1 MRQVKLK
8 QVKLKIETSFS
19 ENRGAAIA
27 VEYLNSGEITLRDGL
42 EVALSCLFA
51 PLGAAAKGASQ
62 SEVKSRREISRTIF
76 ETYMNLAISRA
87 EIEETE
93 TSCTTEVEAEAHF
106 TRGDTKLEDSTPTV
120 THPLDSKREGE
131 ESSVLRLEKAEPA
144 MTSSRETESSL
155 AVSGINFDDE
165 EF

>member
-76 ETYMNLAISRA
+76 ETYMNLAMSRA
-87 EIEETE
+87 EVNETE
-93 TSCTTEVEAEAHF
+93 KSCTTEVEAHV
-106 TRGDTKLEDSTPTV
+106 TRGDTKFEDSTPTV

-131 ESSVLRLEKAEPA
+131 ESSVLGLFKSESA
-144 MTSSRETESSL
+144 MTSSRDNESSN